1 MTASCTTAYRPR
13 GRTATAALLGI
24 TALALSACGS
34 HDSAPALP
42 TLGAPVQPKTQ
53 DGAPVPDVTALRNN
67 LLDASQL
74 PSGYTS
80 LGDPPTGSTTG
91 AGANT
96 TPPQCAKVL
105 APIAEQATNAATR
118 AAAQYGGPDFDS
130 IDIDAAAYANGGA
143 AQAFSTVQALLRD
156 CANYSSTD
164 PDGTKVEYQVGGL
177 EQPSSGDA
185 SFAFRVHTTSQG
197 LTLYSA
203 VTVTQVG
210 STVVQFSMS
219 GAREPDSQ
227 QLTALTAAQVRKLR
241 GTTGP

>member
-1 MTASCTTAYRPR
+1 MTATRTPTHRPR
-13 GRTATAALLGI
+13 GRTAAAALLGL
-24 TALALSACGS
+24 TALTLTACGS

-42 TLGAPVQPKTQ
+42 TLGPVVQPKTQ
-53 DGAPVPDVTALRNN
+53 EGAPVPDVTALRNS
-67 LLDASQL
+67 LLEVSQL

-91 AGANT
+91 AGTNT
-96 TPPQCAKVL
+96 VPAQCSKVL
-105 APIAEQATNAATR
+105 APIAAQATNAATR

-143 AQAFSTVQALLRD
+143 GQAFSTVQALLRA
-156 CANYSSTD
+156 CVTYSSTD

-177 EQPSSGDA
+177 EQPGSGDA

-210 STVVQFSMS
+210 STVVQLSMS
-219 GAREPDSQ
+219 GAKEPDPQ
-227 QLTALTAAQVRKLR
+227 QLTALTTAQVRKLR
-241 GTTGP
+241 GEPSS